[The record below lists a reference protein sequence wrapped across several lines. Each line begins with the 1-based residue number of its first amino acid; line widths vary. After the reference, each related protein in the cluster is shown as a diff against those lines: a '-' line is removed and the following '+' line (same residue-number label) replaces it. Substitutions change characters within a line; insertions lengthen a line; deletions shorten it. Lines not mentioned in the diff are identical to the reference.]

1 MLAYTA
7 FKKHFREDDLD
18 ISYISKKNHLCY
30 WPRPVKD
37 GAEKIVQN

>member
-7 FKKHFREDDLD
+7 FKKHFQEDDLD

-30 WPRPVKD
+30 WPRAVKD